1 VDALPPAPFA
11 IIAEA
16 PDPSSS
22 QVAVAPIEQES
33 PPARLGG
40 RTGRPL
46 ELGATTFLLSG
57 IGTSGVQGLGG
68 FFEDPLSTDVVLR
81 MGVGAGKA
89 FEGDLPTTW
98 LGGRL
103 DTCWVATGNYA
114 TGQGLTFGIC
124 GGADVGA
131 TLFGGAEGRAGQ
143 TLPFIAVG
151 PSAELGAELG
161 ARVTLLLRAGVGL
174 SIARDSFVDGSGERI
189 DPSLGIE
196 RAEVGLSWKLE

>member
-1 VDALPPAPFA
+1 LDAGPPAQFVVVAEPSDPTPA
-11 IIAEA
+11 AAPPADEA
-16 PDPSSS
+16 PSTSS
-22 QVAVAPIEQES
+22 AHA
-33 PPARLGG
+33 G

-57 IGTSGVQGLGG
+57 IGTSGVLGISA

-81 MGVGAGKA
+81 VGLAAGKS
-89 FEGDLPTTW
+89 FDGDLPTTW

-103 DTCWVATGNYA
+103 DTCWAATGNYA
-114 TGQGLTFGIC
+114 TGQGLTFGLC

-131 TLFGGAEGRAGQ
+131 TLFGGAGGRPGQ

-161 ARVTLLLRAGVGL
+161 ARATLLLRAGVGL

-189 DPSLGIE
+189 DPSLGVE
-196 RAEVGLSWKLE
+196 RAEVGLSWKIE